1 MRIVILGWGSLIREK
16 GELPLKTDWKTGS
29 PYLPVEFSRISTTRE
44 GALTLVIDPKN
55 GINVPTRYAESIRI
69 YIEDAICDL
78 RCREGTVVRRIGFVN
93 LVDGTQRCN
102 VYPEAANVIRK
113 WASDNNLDA
122 VIWTDLPSN
131 FKEETQVAFSVGE
144 ALKYLK
150 KLPKTGARK
159 AREYFSIVPEDV
171 QTPLRRRINDDPW
184 LIEEG

>member
-1 MRIVILGWGSLIREK
+1 MRIVILGWGSLIQEP
-16 GELPLKTDWKTGS
+16 GELPLKTGWRTGS
-29 PYLPVEFSRISTTRE
+29 PSLPVEFSRISTTRE
-44 GALTLVIDPKN
+44 GALTLVIDPQN
-55 GINVPTRYAESIRI
+55 GINVPTRYAESNRI

-102 VYPEAANVIRK
+102 VYPEAANVVQK
-113 WASDNNLDA
+113 WASDNNWDA

-131 FKEETQVAFSVGE
+131 FKEKTQVAFSVGE

-150 KLPKTGARK
+150 KLTKTGARK